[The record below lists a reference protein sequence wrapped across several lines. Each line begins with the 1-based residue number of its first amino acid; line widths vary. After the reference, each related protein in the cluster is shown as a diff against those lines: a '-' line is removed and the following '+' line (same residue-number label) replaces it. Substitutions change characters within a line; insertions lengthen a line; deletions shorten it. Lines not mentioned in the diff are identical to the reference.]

1 MVSSSSDQ
9 THHIHVRNDSLF
21 NISITHRH
29 NQNDRNALN
38 NHELFVE
45 LHDRILFQII
55 YLT

>member
-21 NISITHRH
+21 NISITH